1 MATRPM
7 SDKIEDSNEF
17 IQELLDEVCF
27 LHGNICQGEN
37 SKHFEKNFN
46 SFE

>member
-17 IQELLDEVCF
+17 IQELLDEVS
-27 LHGNICQGEN
+27 NQT
-37 SKHFEKNFN
+37 HFEVRQRREMIYYF
-46 SFE
+46 